1 MALRDSKLF
10 RGVAYTMFGLS
21 MASFVLVV
29 VLRVVDGHGAETY
42 HGGRGL
48 LIPNI
53 AALVTIVA
61 IALVLLIWLFQQAW
75 RKWRHL
81 LIRKSKLPPR

>member
-10 RGVAYTMFGLS
+10 RAVGYTMFGLS
-21 MASFVLVV
+21 LPSFVLVV
-29 VLRVVDGHGAETY
+29 VVRVAGGHGAETY

-48 LIPNI
+48 PIANI

-61 IALVLLIWLFQQAW
+61 IVMVLVIWLFHLAW

-81 LIRKSKLPPR
+81 IIRKIDD